1 MLQYHATF
9 TEERTV
15 NGIHANLANT
25 IFLFSFITGIWGI
38 VGYLRGRVVGG
49 SYWGILAIAE
59 ILFLAQSSLGGLLW
73 LAGARPLRPGI
84 HLLYGAVSLITLP
97 TYYALSKG
105 RDDRAASLTYGV
117 LCLFLAGI
125 SVRSMVTGG

>member
-84 HLLYGAVSLITLP
+84 HLLYGAVSLI
-97 TYYALSKG
+97 KG